1 MTFEDKFLVVVGDNE
16 VVADLS
22 RNDVDGPVIVILNNA
37 GEIVFERKVN
47 AMAQMILVECV
58 MEYCA
63 RRH

>member
-22 RNDVDGPVIVILNNA
+22 SNDVDGPVIVILNNA

-63 RRH
+63 HRH